1 MNPMLWTIPGGAPV
15 NLFFA
20 LTPPDAVL
28 PTMERLGGTLQ
39 QAHRLRGRRIAK
51 DRLHN
56 TLAAVHDAG
65 SITEN
70 IERAK
75 RIGARI
81 RYPCFPVRF
90 EWTGSFKVGQARYPL
105 VLRGEDG
112 LKPLI
117 AFRQEVCSQM
127 VRAGFAV
134 TRNYTPHVTLLWA
147 DRCVDEYPIAPI
159 GWTVRD
165 FVLVMSV
172 VGSSHHSHLARWG
185 LNS

>member
-1 MNPMLWTIPGGAPV
+1 MNPMLWTIPGDVRA

-20 LTPPDAVL
+20 LLPPDSVRPAI
-28 PTMERLGGTLQ
+28 ERLGGTLQ
-39 QAHRLRGRRIAK
+39 QAHRLRGSMIAK

-65 SITEN
+65 SIMEN

-81 RYPCFPVRF
+81 RYPSFPVRF
-90 EWTGSFKVGQARYPL
+90 DWTGSFRVGQARNPL

-117 AFRQEVCSQM
+117 EFRQEVCSQM
-127 VRAGFAV
+127 ARAGFAV

-147 DRCVDEYPIAPI
+147 DRCVEEYPIAPI
-159 GWTVRD
+159 GWTVKD
-165 FVLVMSV
+165 FVLVLSV
-172 VGSSHHSHLARWG
+172 RGTSQHIHLGRWQ
-185 LNS
+185 LY

>member
-1 MNPMLWTIPGGAPV
+1 MNPMLWTGDAPV

-20 LTPPDAVL
+20 LLPPDAVR
-28 PTMERLGGTLQ
+28 PAMERLGGTLQ
-39 QAHRLRGRRIAK
+39 QAHRLRGRRITK

-65 SITEN
+65 SIREN

-75 RIGARI
+75 NVGARI
-81 RYPCFPVRF
+81 RYPSFPVRF

-117 AFRQEVCSQM
+117 EFRQEICSQM

-134 TRNYTPHVTLLWA
+134 ARNYTPHVTLLWA
-147 DRCVDEYPIAPI
+147 DRCVEEYPIAPI
-159 GWTVRD
+159 GWTARD
-165 FVLVMSV
+165 FVLVLSV
-172 VGSSHHSHLARWG
+172 SGTSRHIHLGCWQ
-185 LNS
+185 LH

>member
-1 MNPMLWTIPGGAPV
+1 MNPMLWTGDVPV

-20 LTPPDAVL
+20 LTPPDAVR
-28 PTMERLGGTLQ
+28 PAMERLGGTLQ
-39 QAHRLRGRRIAK
+39 RAHRLRGRRITK

-56 TLAAVHDAG
+56 TLAAVHDVG
-65 SITEN
+65 SLTEN

-81 RYPCFPVRF
+81 RYPSFPVRF

-117 AFRQEVCSQM
+117 AFQQEVCSQM
-127 VRAGFAV
+127 SRAGFAV
-134 TRNYTPHVTLLWA
+134 ARNYTPHVTLLWA
-147 DRCVDEYPIAPI
+147 DRCVEEYPIAPI
-159 GWTVRD
+159 GWTVQD
-165 FVLVMSV
+165 FILVLSLIGQSRHIRV
-172 VGSSHHSHLARWG
+172 ARWQ
-185 LNS
+185 LH

>member
-1 MNPMLWTIPGGAPV
+1 MLWTIPGDASA

-20 LTPPDAVL
+20 LTPPDAVR
-28 PTMERLGGTLQ
+28 PAMEKLGGTLQ
-39 QAHRLRGRRIAK
+39 QAHHLRGHIISK

-65 SITEN
+65 SITQN

-81 RYPCFPVRF
+81 RYPSFPVRF
-90 EWTGSFKVGQARYPL
+90 EWTGSFKVGRERYPL

-117 AFRQEVCSQM
+117 EFRQEVCSQM

-159 GWTVRD
+159 SWTVQD
-165 FVLVMSV
+165 FVLVLSL
-172 VGSSHHSHLARWG
+172 VGQSRHIRVARWQ
-185 LNS
+185 LH